1 MAAVRKKKTR
11 PTQKYAQPNISET
24 VDRYEIYE
32 AAVQNVE
39 EQCNFIDYMFKA
51 IRDRKARSFREDFC
65 GTASASCEWVRLGR
79 KRSAVGVD
87 IDQKVLGWGRD
98 HRLSKLKEKQR
109 LRVKLIQGDVIE
121 VRAEPVDV
129 VSAFNFSYWIFD
141 TRAKLRRY
149 FETVHGNLK
158 PDGVFFLDAFG
169 GHDAFREL
177 KEKMKFT
184 GFTYIWDQD
193 RYSPVTGKMET
204 HIHFKFPDG
213 SMLKKAFSY
222 NWRLW
227 TLPEIREILEEAGFR
242 NPTVYF
248 EYRDENGEGLGEWY
262 PESKG
267 AADSAWVANI
277 TAER

>member
-11 PTQKYAQPNISET
+11 RMQKHAQQRIAQK

-32 AAVQNVE
+32 AAVQNVG
-39 EQCNFIDYMFKA
+39 EQCSFIDHMFKT

-87 IDQKVLGWGRD
+87 IDQEVLGWGRD

-109 LRVKLIQGDVIE
+109 LRVRLIQGDVME

-129 VSAFNFSYWIFD
+129 VGAFNFSYWIFD
-141 TRAKLRRY
+141 TRAELRRY

-169 GHDAFREL
+169 GYDAFREL
-177 KEKMKFT
+177 KEKMKFA
-184 GFTYIWDQD
+184 GFTYIWDQA

-248 EYRDENGEGLGEWY
+248 EYRDENGDGLGEWY
-262 PESKG
+262 SESKG